1 LFTSGVRIHGSV
13 DRQCIGRCRLDP
25 TCRIERCAM
34 VESGLRLRKT
44 YVEPPPHEPEADVA
58 GILPERVRRLLQGL
72 ERNGCIHPVT
82 PQDPGGLQVLR
93 TWGPRS
99 EIPVDEARDFFEER
113 LTEAGNDQLGRVA
126 EEEDLDLDLPSE
138 FLQALEQVVSRT
150 ARRTRRN
157 PLETVVVVG
166 DLETVE
172 QEERTLQAVEAT
184 HEQSPESV
192 EHADPQESTA
202 KETLNEDLSVR
213 IDRELANQLGTGVAE
228 ATGGSIPLKAWLLNP
243 KAAAKLMGAVAE
255 QATTQAHLR
264 KEISETTKWLVE
276 VVASDKK
283 REALLNH
290 IEELEDALGPQLVH
304 YCEARELSVPERGT
318 PERMALL
325 LRISSETA
333 ALQTREKEIAKRS
346 EKLVADQVEIQGER
360 ARNRVL
366 AEELPRVISSAREVH
381 VLREQYL
388 TENLR
393 HYLATAVVSL
403 SGAVIGGLG
412 GLLAGLESA
421 VTTLVEKYPR
431 VAISLGAGLLT
442 FALQATFSVGEL
454 SVELL
459 ALFLVKAALVCAL
472 TAIATGIGAGLVA
485 RFTGREKL

>member
-1 LFTSGVRIHGSV
+1 
-13 DRQCIGRCRLDP
+13 
-25 TCRIERCAM
+25 M

-44 YVEPPPHEPEADVA
+44 YVEPAPHESEADGA
-58 GILPERVRRLLQGL
+58 GIPSERVRRLLQGL
-72 ERNGCIHPVT
+72 ERNGSIHPVT

-93 TWGPRS
+93 AWGPRD
-99 EIPVDEARDFFEER
+99 EIPIDEARDFFEER
-113 LTEAGNDQLGRVA
+113 LTESGNDELGRVA
-126 EEEDLDLDLPSE
+126 EEEGLDLDLPSE
-138 FLQALEQVVSRT
+138 FLQALEQVVPRAT
-150 ARRTRRN
+150 QRARPN
-157 PLETVVVVG
+157 LLEQVVVV
-166 DLETVE
+166 DDSASAKPD
-172 QEERTLQAVEAT
+172 ERMLQAVEAT
-184 HEQSPESV
+184 LEPIPEPV
-192 EHADPQESTA
+192 EHAEPREPGV
-202 KETLNEDLSVR
+202 KETLDEDLSVR
-213 IDRELANQLGTGVAE
+213 IDRELANQLGAGVGE
-228 ATGGSIPLKAWLLNP
+228 ATAGNIPLKAWLLNP

-304 YCEARELSVPERGT
+304 YCEAKGLSVPERGT

-333 ALQTREKEIAKRS
+333 ALQTRENEIAKRS
-346 EKLVADQVEIQGER
+346 EKLVAAQVEIQGER

-366 AEELPRVISSAREVH
+366 AEELPLVISSAREAH

-431 VAISLGAGLLT
+431 VAISLGAGLVT
-442 FALQATFSVGEL
+442 FALQATFAAGEL
-454 SVELL
+454 SAGLL
-459 ALFLVKAALVCAL
+459 ASFLLKAALICAL

-485 RFTGREKL
+485 RFSRREEL

>member
-1 LFTSGVRIHGSV
+1 
-13 DRQCIGRCRLDP
+13 
-25 TCRIERCAM
+25 M

-44 YVEPPPHEPEADVA
+44 YTEPLPDESVTDPTGMPPD
-58 GILPERVRRLLQGL
+58 RVRRLLHGL
-72 ERNGCIHPVT
+72 ERNGHIRPVT

-93 TWGPRS
+93 AWGPRN
-99 EIPVDEARDFFEER
+99 ELPIDEVRDFFEER
-113 LTEAGNDQLGRVA
+113 LTEVGNDELVRVA
-126 EEEDLDLDLPSE
+126 EEEGLDLDLASE
-138 FLQALEQVVSRT
+138 FVQGLEQVVSS
-150 ARRTRRN
+150 AAQPTRRN
-157 PLETVVVVG
+157 PLERVVVVEDAG
-166 DLETVE
+166 SAKKD
-172 QEERTLQAVEAT
+172 ERTLQPVEAT
-184 HEQSPESV
+184 LERPQQPAEHTEPPESG
-192 EHADPQESTA
+192 A
-202 KETLNEDLSVR
+202 KETLDEDLAVR
-213 IDRELANQLGTGVAE
+213 IDRELANQLGTGVGE

-243 KAAAKLMGAVAE
+243 KAAAKLIGAVAE

-283 REALLNH
+283 REALLKH

-304 YCEARELSVPERGT
+304 YCEAKGLSVPERGT

-366 AEELPRVISSAREVH
+366 AQELPLVISSAREAH

-388 TENLR
+388 TESLR
-393 HYLATAVVSL
+393 HYLATAVVSV

-421 VTTLVEKYPR
+421 VTTLVEKHPR

-442 FALQATFSVGEL
+442 FALQAAFAAGGL
-454 SVELL
+454 SAGLL
-459 ALFLVKAALVCAL
+459 ASFVLKAALVCAL
-472 TAIATGIGAGLVA
+472 TAVATGIGAGLVA
-485 RFTGREKL
+485 RFTGKEEL